1 MDKETYENWVRI
13 KELLEAEGKTDTY
26 YYKRAMYVLQNG
38 HDLGLGT
45 QKL

>member
-1 MDKETYENWVRI
+1 MDKTTYENWVRI

-38 HDLGLGT
+38 RDLGLRMP
-45 QKL
+45 KL

>member
-13 KELLEAEGKTDTY
+13 KELLEAEDKTDSY

-38 HDLGLGT
+38 RDLGPGT
-45 QKL
+45 PKL

>member
-26 YYKRAMYVLQNG
+26 YYKRAIYVLQNG
-38 HDLGLGT
+38 RDLGPGMP
-45 QKL
+45 KL